1 MTQLPLIA
9 LALMFAGGG
18 HAAAADRVRPS
29 VLAGTWYPGNR
40 DQLALL
46 VDQLL
51 DQAGSPADVPGA
63 PPPRAVI
70 VPHAGYAYS
79 GPTAAKAIARLRGQ
93 RFTRVIILA
102 PSHYSPFAG
111 LSIADVDAFAT
122 PLGEVPLDRAAI
134 EQLRRSPLV
143 GSVAEAE
150 RQEHSIEIE
159 LPLLQRALTPGWSLV
174 PVLVGRLDE
183 QGYQTAAEL
192 LRPLADARTLVLV
205 SSDFTHYGPRFGY
218 QPFPLDDQTP
228 ARLRELDGQASA
240 RIQARDQAGLLA
252 LERRTGI
259 TVCGIRPIA
268 ILLGMLPPEARV
280 EPLDYQTSG
289 ALTGDYRNSVSYAAF
304 AITAD
309 QPLAASA
316 GPAQGTAFAV
326 VPTDDPPAGAPTA
339 AELELLHRLALLGID
354 QAVLGKS
361 PATESR
367 LRRLVDSL
375 TARLKEPGGAF
386 VTLKRGGELRGCIG
400 YILPREPLYL
410 AVLENGDNAAR
421 RDPRFTPVTRDELAG
436 LSVEVSVLTPPR
448 PIAGYQ
454 AFEVGRQGV
463 ILSKSGRSAV
473 FLPEVATEQGWD
485 RAETLTH
492 LALKAGLPSDAWR
505 SGAEFQVFESSH
517 YTAPYSAEQ

>member
-9 LALMFAGGG
+9 LALMFASAGG
-18 HAAAADRVRPS
+18 HAATTARVRPS
-29 VLAGTWYPGNR
+29 VLAGTWYPGDR

-46 VDQLL
+46 VDHLL
-51 DQAGSPADVPGA
+51 DLAAGPGESDA

-102 PSHYSPFAG
+102 PTHYSPFSG
-111 LSIADVDAFAT
+111 LSIADVDAFST

-159 LPLLQRALTPGWSLV
+159 LPLLQRALAPGWSLV

-183 QGYQTAAEL
+183 QDYQTAAEL

-205 SSDFTHYGPRFGY
+205 SSDFTHYGSRFGY

-280 EPLDYQTSG
+280 ERLDYQTSG

-304 AITAD
+304 AISAE
-309 QPLAASA
+309 QPLAATA
-316 GPAQGTAFAV
+316 DDQGM
-326 VPTDDPPAGAPTA
+326 GPTA

-354 QAVLGKS
+354 QAVLGKG

-367 LRRLVDSL
+367 LQRLVASL
-375 TARLKEPGGAF
+375 PARLKEPGGAF

-421 RDPRFTPVTRDELAG
+421 RDPRFSPVTRDELAG